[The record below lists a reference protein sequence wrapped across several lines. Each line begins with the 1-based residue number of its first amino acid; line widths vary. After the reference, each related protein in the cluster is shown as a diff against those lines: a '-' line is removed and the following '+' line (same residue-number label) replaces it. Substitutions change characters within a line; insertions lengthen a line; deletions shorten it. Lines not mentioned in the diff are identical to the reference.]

1 MGIETPKIYLDS
13 CLVIYLVEEH
23 STFYEPVHRAIEKTP
38 HAEFCIS
45 SLVEMECLVGPLKQR
60 DTEMLSAYE
69 DFFATVTRLDVPNS
83 AYRTA
88 AQLRAS
94 YGLKTPDALHLAIA
108 QYHGC
113 NQFWSNDDR
122 LVRAVGT
129 MAVNVIGQNEA
140 VGE

>member
-1 MGIETPKIYLDS
+1 MGLNTPKIYLDS

-23 STFYEPVHRAIEKTP
+23 STFYEPMHHAIEKAP
-38 HAEFCIS
+38 YAEFCIS
-45 SLVEMECLVGPLKQR
+45 SLVEMECLVGPLKLH
-60 DTEMLSAYE
+60 DNEMLSAYE
-69 DFFATVTRLDVPNS
+69 DFFATVTRLGAPNS

-94 YGLKTPDALHLAIA
+94 YGLRTPDALHLAIA

-113 NQFWSNDDR
+113 THFWTNDDR

-129 MAVNVIGQNEA
+129 MAVNIIEQNEA
-140 VGE
+140 AGK

>member
-1 MGIETPKIYLDS
+1 MGVDTPKIYLDT

-23 STFYEPVHRAIEKTP
+23 SAFYEPVRRAIEKTP

-45 SLVEMECLVGPLKQR
+45 SLVELECLVGPLKLR
-60 DTEMLSAYE
+60 DGEMLSAYD

-113 NQFWSNDDR
+113 NQIWSNDDR
-122 LVRAVGT
+122 LVRAVGA
-129 MAVNVIGQNEA
+129 MAVNVISQNEA
-140 VGE
+140 AGE